1 MHVSRSRRLLPSGSP
16 STDGHAMD
24 GTNASENITA
34 KAEKTTVKKRQPKR
48 KAAADDVDGADGT
61 NATSNSGVVAKRTRI
76 KGKLS
81 LMMTMPVDI
90 FTEVGG
96 QSSTANV
103 VVCYANLFS
112 STFSS
117 LS

>member
-1 MHVSRSRRLLPSGSP
+1 M
-16 STDGHAMD
+16 TDGQVVD
-24 GTNASENITA
+24 VTNASEKITA

-48 KAAADDVDGADGT
+48 KAAAADVDGADG
-61 NATSNSGVVAKRTRI
+61 ASVMSNSGVVAKRTRI

-96 QSSTANV
+96 QPSTANV
-103 VVCYANLFS
+103 VVWLY
-112 STFSS
+112 
-117 LS
+117 